1 MQRINWFPDPNITDT
16 IKPVTGSG
24 KVKIDYTSVNKRNWM
39 RATSTATGDNYAQYF
54 LSGPQLP
61 LSGSYHVHALAYAHG
76 ADASFQ
82 VFYHVNGSYRQSF
95 SIPVGNGQTVTV
107 DKTLTLPPGYDYL
120 LVRIQLDTQ
129 TVGAIGMMS
138 DIHIERAD
146 TYDTAVGGGASGL
159 LHRRHHATRL
169 TPRTG
174 TVMPDDGNE
183 PMHETI
189 LDHHPVGRPLGGYH
203 DHSEQARD
211 EILGQRLCERHRR
224 HYLDESVWRPQCKP
238 TCQLRVDRQLGQS
251 DVNVLFRQVRQ
262 SDRHR
267 DEYSHLHVGRVSGE
281 QDPARRHRIFQRG
294 HDASS
299 LTLTGVMA

>member
-1 MQRINWFPDPNITDT
+1 MCVNMYPNPRFSPDGASTGAWGIDYANDMPGDGTLRPSHSQGFDELHVPELDPGAEYVFSVRSENGRGSVMLVIGERYSSRTVPDGNGMIVLRLT
-16 IKPVTGSG
+16 APATGSQKKNRVVFSNQG
-24 KVKIDYTSVNKRNWM
+24 VYS
-39 RATSTATGDNYAQYF
+39 Q
-54 LSGPQLP
+54 PQLE
-61 LSGSYHVHALAYAHG
+61 LA
-76 ADASFQ
+76 S
-82 VFYHVNGSYRQSF
+82 
-95 SIPVGNGQTVTV
+95 
-107 DKTLTLPPGYDYL
+107 
-120 LVRIQLDTQ
+120 
-129 TVGAIGMMS
+129 
-138 DIHIERAD
+138 
-146 TYDTAVGGGASGL
+146 TYDAALGGGVSSL
-159 LHRRHHATRL
+159 LLRRHHATRL

-211 EILGQRLCERHRR
+211 EISGQRLCERHRR

-238 TCQLRVDRQLGQS
+238 TCQLRATRQRCRS

-281 QDPARRHRIFQRG
+281 QDPARRHRIFHREY
-294 HDASS
+294 DAAR
-299 LTLTGVMA
+299 LTLLGVVA

>member
-1 MQRINWFPDPNITDT
+1 MRVNMYPNPRFSPDGASTGAWGIDYANDMPGDGTLRPSHSQGFDELHVPELDPGAEYVFSVRSENGRGSVILVIGERYSSRTVPDGNGMIVLRLT
-16 IKPVTGSG
+16 APATGSPKTNRVVFSNQG
-24 KVKIDYTSVNKRNWM
+24 VYS
-39 RATSTATGDNYAQYF
+39 Q
-54 LSGPQLP
+54 PQLE
-61 LSGSYHVHALAYAHG
+61 LA
-76 ADASFQ
+76 S
-82 VFYHVNGSYRQSF
+82 
-95 SIPVGNGQTVTV
+95 
-107 DKTLTLPPGYDYL
+107 
-120 LVRIQLDTQ
+120 
-129 TVGAIGMMS
+129 
-138 DIHIERAD
+138 
-146 TYDTAVGGGASGL
+146 TYDAALGGVSSL
-159 LHRRHHATRL
+159 LLRRHHATRL

-211 EILGQRLCERHRR
+211 EISGQRLCERRRR

-238 TCQLRVDRQLGQS
+238 TCQLRVDRQLGRS

-281 QDPARRHRIFQRG
+281 QDPARRHRIFHREY
-294 HDASS
+294 DAAR
-299 LTLTGVMA
+299 LTLLGVAA